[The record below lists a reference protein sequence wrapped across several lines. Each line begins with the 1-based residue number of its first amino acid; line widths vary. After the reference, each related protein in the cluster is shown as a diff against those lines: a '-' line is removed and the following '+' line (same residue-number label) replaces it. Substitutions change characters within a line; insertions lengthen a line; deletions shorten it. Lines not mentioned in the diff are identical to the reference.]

1 MHQHSACHWSIDTAG
16 PDVLQGGDEDDEDE
30 DDAWVRQQ
38 LQKAGAAS
46 LSTAPQQASTGG
58 GSARDLD
65 MARIPANATA
75 ADPVAQALAAGQS
88 VMISLREGLRRQQE
102 QQHHVDRQQV
112 QTKARL
118 ADSLQVRVHSTARPL
133 QAVPLL
139 QSKQYLMTL
148 VYDWQAVTQLEG
160 DVAAA
165 AQKYTYLQEMRAF
178 VADMCDMLQVRHL
191 GRTSA
196 APLHVTQRRG
206 WKKAGGT
213 EECIRGFVYVA
224 GQVAHH

>member
-1 MHQHSACHWSIDTAG
+1 
-16 PDVLQGGDEDDEDE
+16 VLQGGDEDDEDE

-46 LSTAPQQASTGG
+46 LSATPQQASTGS

-88 VMISLREGLRRQQE
+88 VMVSLREGLRRQQE
-102 QQHHVDRQQV
+102 KQQHVDRQQI

-118 ADSLQVRVHSTARPL
+118 ADSLQVHIHRASEPL
-133 QAVPLL
+133 QPGAIFAMQHL
-139 QSKQYLMTL
+139 TAL

-178 VADMCDMLQVRHL
+178 VADMCDMLQVRRL
-191 GRTSA
+191 CRRSGAT
-196 APLHVTQRRG
+196 LHVFQRWG
-206 WKKAGGT
+206 WKQAGAHGT
-213 EECIRGFVYVA
+213 ASASVYVCA
-224 GQVAHH
+224 GQVAHHRGAGGAPHEGR

>member
-1 MHQHSACHWSIDTAG
+1 M
-16 PDVLQGGDEDDEDE
+16 LQGGDEDDEDE

-46 LSTAPQQASTGG
+46 LSATPQQASTGS

-88 VMISLREGLRRQQE
+88 VMVSLREGLRRQQE
-102 QQHHVDRQQV
+102 KQQHVDRQQI

-118 ADSLQVRVHSTARPL
+118 ADSLQVHIHSVAKPL
-133 QAVPLL
+133 QPGAIFAM
-139 QSKQYLMTL
+139 QYPTTL

-178 VADMCDMLQVRHL
+178 VADMCDMLQVRRL
-191 GRTSA
+191 IRRFGAT
-196 APLHVTQRRG
+196 LHVFQEVGMEASRR
-206 WKKAGGT
+206 T
-213 EECIRGFVYVA
+213 RDCICVRLCVCRPSRLSSRCWRSA
-224 GQVAHH
+224 S